1 MYIYIYILEFACA
14 LRAQRRKVEPERGG
28 NDRSWIRSH
37 STITNTITTT
47 ITNTIISSHLGT
59 IEKLKVSYLSSV
71 GTVDT
76 IQ

>member
-1 MYIYIYILEFACA
+1 MYIYILEFACA
-14 LRAQRRKVEPERGG
+14 LRAQRSKVEPERGG
-28 NDRSWIRSH
+28 NDFSWIRSH
-37 STITNTITTT
+37 CTITTT